1 MKLSVAIPCWSMNGA
16 GVEMLNY
23 NFNILSKQTLKDFE
37 VVITDHSIDNS
48 LEYLCKQW
56 SKLLDIKYIKN
67 LEFRGCPAHNTNL
80 GLKNSQGDY
89 IKLLCQDDYLL
100 NEKSL
105 ELIYNNISKNDSSWM
120 FSSYIHTNDRKIFYR
135 YYIPHYNDDIK
146 LVNTFGTPSAL
157 TIKNKDVLEFDN
169 NLKFMYDCEFYHR
182 MVLKYGQPLIFDE
195 VTMVNYIHENQTT
208 TSIVNNEIF
217 QNEQEYI
224 RRKFC

>member
-120 FSSYIHTNDRKIFYR
+120 FSSYIHTNDRKNFYR
-135 YYIPHYNDDIK
+135 YYVPHYNDDIK